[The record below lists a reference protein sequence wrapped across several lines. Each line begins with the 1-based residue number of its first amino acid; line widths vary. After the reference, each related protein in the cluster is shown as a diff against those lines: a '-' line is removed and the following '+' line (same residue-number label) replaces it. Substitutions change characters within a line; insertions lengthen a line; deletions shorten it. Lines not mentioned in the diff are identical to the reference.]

1 MIFKKPSGIWQ
12 EYQKALQF
20 NESIDLV
27 EKVKNNENFFL
38 GRQWEG
44 VNAPDLDK
52 PVFNILK
59 RVVNYFIAMLVSD
72 DIGCLT
78 EWRTAFH
85 ASCCALQS
93 GRFARLWS
101 LTGLARSAAEF
112 CGTRLWTETA

>member
-72 DIGCLT
+72 DI
-78 EWRTAFH
+78 
-85 ASCCALQS
+85 
-93 GRFARLWS
+93 
-101 LTGLARSAAEF
+101 
-112 CGTRLWTETA
+112 